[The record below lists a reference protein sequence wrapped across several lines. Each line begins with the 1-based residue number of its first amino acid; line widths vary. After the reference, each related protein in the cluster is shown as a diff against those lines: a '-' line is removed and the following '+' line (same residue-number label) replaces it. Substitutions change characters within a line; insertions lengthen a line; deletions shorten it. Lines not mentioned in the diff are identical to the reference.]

1 MGTNRYG
8 DGMGKNRRI
17 QRKYMGTRNTQIQS
31 KRQTEKLARN
41 TDKNSSQKIIGRK
54 KPDTLYP
61 NPGI

>member
-1 MGTNRYG
+1 MGA
-8 DGMGKNRRI
+8 
-17 QRKYMGTRNTQIQS
+17 RNTQIQS

-41 TDKNSSQKIIGRK
+41 TDKNNSEKIIGRK